1 MRVAMVAYTFYEMDN
16 RVMRYA
22 EALAERGDDVDVIA
36 LRAGGDAYRATMKGV
51 NLYRL
56 QKREF
61 NERGKLT
68 YLWRVLAFLV
78 RSAGFLSLKHLR
90 KPYDLI
96 HVHSIPD
103 FEVFAAL
110 LPKLLGAKIILDLH
124 DLVPEFYA
132 SKFGVTEKSVTYKA
146 LRLSE
151 RWSCRFA
158 DHVIIA
164 NHLWEKVITARS
176 VSQERCSTY
185 LNYPDSSMFNRH
197 LRTRTDDGRILMIY
211 PGSLNWH
218 QGVDIAVRAFDRI
231 KDQVPELC
239 FDIIG
244 DGAAK
249 AEIAA
254 MITERGLQERVRLLP
269 LVPIKQIAGVMANA
283 DIGVVPKRDDSFGGE
298 AFSTK
303 IFEFMALGV
312 PVIVASTRIDRY
324 YFNDSLVKFFDA
336 GDETSLADG
345 VLTMVREPAF
355 RRKLAANAL
364 EYIAQQSWDIKRR
377 DYLDLVDRLVGVPN

>member
-1 MRVAMVAYTFYEMDN
+1 MRIAMVAYTFYEMDN

-22 EALAERGDDVDVIA
+22 EALAARGDDVDVIA
-36 LRAGGDAYRATMKGV
+36 LRAGGDGRRATMKGV

-78 RSAGFLSLKHLR
+78 RSAGFISLKHLR

-132 SKFGVTEKSVTYKA
+132 SKFGVTEDSLTYKA

-176 VSQERCSTY
+176 VGQERCSTY

-231 KDQVPELC
+231 KDQVPEAY

-244 DGAAK
+244 DGSAK
-249 AEIAA
+249 AEIATL
-254 MITERGLQERVRLLP
+254 IRERGLHERVRLLP
-269 LVPIKQIAGVMANA
+269 LLPIKEIAGIMANA
-283 DIGVVPKRDDSFGGE
+283 DFGVVPKRDDSFGGE

-312 PVIVASTRIDRY
+312 PVVVANTRIDRH
-324 YFNDSLVKFFDA
+324 YFDDTLVRFFQSGADQ
-336 GDETSLADG
+336 SLAEAM
-345 VLTMVREPAF
+345 LQMVRDRPLRA
-355 RRKLAANAL
+355 RLARNAL
-364 EYIAQQSWDIKRR
+364 AYVTQHSWDVKRR
-377 DYLDLVDRLVGVPN
+377 DYYDLVDRLVASGA